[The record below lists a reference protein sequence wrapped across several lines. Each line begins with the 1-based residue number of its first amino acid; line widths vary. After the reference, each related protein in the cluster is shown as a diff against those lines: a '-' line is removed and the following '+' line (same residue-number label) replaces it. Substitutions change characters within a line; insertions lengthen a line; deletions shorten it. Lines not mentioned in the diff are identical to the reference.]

1 MVNVYFSVTQI
12 PRKMLQCWGVVL
24 VNMRIMKSTKAIKS
38 EMGTVEGVVTVILPQ
53 PHQLHCP
60 PHLKLKLKMIHTQQT
75 FSSL

>member
-1 MVNVYFSVTQI
+1 MIQDLGSAEEEAGPAEKEVYEELRT
-12 PRKMLQCWGVVL
+12 
-24 VNMRIMKSTKAIKS
+24 KSTEAIKS

-60 PHLKLKLKMIHTQQT
+60 PHLQLKLKMIHTQQI